1 RRPREAVRRPGG
13 ARAVPARSAPPGRG
27 ASRPAAARPLGR
39 SGERPSDAAVSRRDA
54 RVHRVRAGREAARGL
69 RPLPAPGP
77 APGGRR
83 HLSART
89 PGPRGL
95 GGSRGPRGA
104 VDPAGGRHSSGGGD
118 VGLRAREAR
127 LSSARHPRPL
137 SGSLAA
143 RCHRQAD
150 DRPHRTDRAAIRGGS
165 RRALREQAVA
175 ERSSL
180 PGGRDFPHGRGG
192 RGMSPGLAAAVVAGA
207 YLLGSVSFSVLIV
220 RLLQGLDVRTVGSGN
235 AGATNVLRAA
245 GRKAGVIVLA
255 LDVAKG
261 VTAVAVPRA
270 LDASPSL
277 VGGAAVAVVLGHVF
291 PVFFGFRGGKGVA
304 TSAGA
309 LGTLAPAA
317 MALGLVVFVLVV
329 AWKRY
334 VSLGSIVTAALLPLL
349 VVLCQRLGWVKGND
363 TWLVVPAAAIA
374 LIIIA
379 RHARNLRRLR
389 QGTEPR
395 LGERRSVPAEEAE
408 G

>member
-1 RRPREAVRRPGG
+1 
-13 ARAVPARSAPPGRG
+13 
-27 ASRPAAARPLGR
+27 
-39 SGERPSDAAVSRRDA
+39 
-54 RVHRVRAGREAARGL
+54 
-69 RPLPAPGP
+69 
-77 APGGRR
+77 
-83 HLSART
+83 
-89 PGPRGL
+89 
-95 GGSRGPRGA
+95 
-104 VDPAGGRHSSGGGD
+104 
-118 VGLRAREAR
+118 
-127 LSSARHPRPL
+127 
-137 SGSLAA
+137 
-143 RCHRQAD
+143 
-150 DRPHRTDRAAIRGGS
+150 
-165 RRALREQAVA
+165 
-175 ERSSL
+175 
-180 PGGRDFPHGRGG
+180 
-192 RGMSPGLAAAVVAGA
+192 MSPGLAAAVVAGA

-270 LDASPSL
+270 LDASPSV

-374 LIIIA
+374 LIVIA

-395 LGERRSVPAEEAE
+395 LGERRSGPAEEAE